1 MFSQRDRMWPKS
13 RPKNQTKNRM
23 KNRHRSLTGAA
34 AVAVAGLLVAFGAAP
49 GASAAASSATASAAY
64 GAAPSAATGTAAAA
78 AASSTPWPASPDW
91 QADDET
97 PTTAQVCPTAV
108 TSTAG
113 TVSGASTLLCGGS
126 GDATLTMVSGG
137 TAPVIVF
144 DYGKEVGGVPYF
156 FVSSETGSP
165 TLQAG
170 YSESSLYISAT
181 GDGTTPWAE
190 GDPSRYDDYPVT
202 GAGTITSQYVQG
214 GERYEEITL
223 TTPGTVTLSGIGVN
237 YVADQTQASGL
248 AGYFDSS
255 SGELNQIWYD
265 SEYTDQLDSV
275 PADSLPSSWTEN
287 GGVLQASG
295 SLGGVSA
302 DSVGLLNGGS
312 SWGDYTMSFQ
322 TQIVD
327 NQSGWFVR
335 GQDANDGYAFIL
347 DDSTDTAGTANELQE
362 FDESGGTYNSMGTV
376 ALPAP
381 LLPGTWHT
389 VTTTVSGSTLTVS
402 LDSKQLAQL
411 TNTAYATGTVGFREY
426 PDGEVADFRDLTV
439 TSSTGSTLF
448 SNPLSSASALADFT
462 VPGVNASASVVDGA
476 KRDRAIWSGDL
487 NVEIPAIA
495 YSTDNAA
502 YAKGA
507 LTLLGDDQ
515 LTSGFVTGD
524 LPPQNPAVTSDPVGT
539 TGSYSASY
547 STYWVLD
554 LADYYLYTGDSA
566 FVTQELPV
574 VKKELAW
581 DASQTDANGLLVT
594 SSSDDADWDF
604 YDPGKNGE
612 VTAYN
617 LLYYKALLD
626 GATLAAAAG
635 DTADASAYT
644 SAAAALKT
652 AINAHLYDSA
662 TGLYYLS
669 DDDTATVAQDA
680 NSLAVLYGV
689 APAADD
695 ATILAALKTDL
706 WTTPY
711 GPEPFSG
718 STYSDVISP
727 YATGYEVDAS
737 LAANDTADAESL
749 LTTEWGDMIGSGAD
763 QTGTMWEN
771 ISPSTGLVGFGA
783 SSSLAHG
790 WSTTP
795 VSALSGYVLGVQP
808 ATAGYATWTVQ
819 PHPGTLSWSEGSV
832 PTPHGSIG
840 VDWSGESGTGDFS
853 MQVTAPSGTTGTIAV
868 PTYGA
873 ANPVV
878 TVGGETAW
886 SQGTFTP
893 VSGISGATADGNY
906 VYLTGVQPGT
916 YLVAANPGNYG
927 VPAGFTQ
934 CAAENGTCAVT
945 GTESVAYGANGIY
958 SYTTESSSVACSDAA
973 LGDPDYGVAKA
984 CYTGP
989 VTAGPSGTA
998 YCAPENGLCSFSG
1011 TQTVYFGAGSDW
1023 TSKSITGGTPCTD
1036 AVFTDPDPG
1045 VVKACF
1051 LVPAD

>member
-1 MFSQRDRMWPKS
+1 MFSQRGRGRPKS
-13 RPKNQTKNRM
+13 RSQS
-23 KNRHRSLTGAA
+23 RHNKSLIGAA
-34 AVAVAGLLVAFGAAP
+34 AVALAGLLVAFGAAP
-49 GASAAASSATASAAY
+49 GIAHGASAAAS
-64 GAAPSAATGTAAAA
+64 G
-78 AASSTPWPASPDW
+78 TPWPSSPNW
-91 QADDET
+91 QSYDET
-97 PTTAQVCPTAV
+97 PTSAQVCPTAV
-108 TSTAG
+108 TSTSG

-144 DYGKEVGGVPYF
+144 NYGKEVGGVPYF
-156 FVSSETGSP
+156 YVSSESGSP

-170 YSESSLYISAT
+170 YSESSLSISAT
-181 GDGTTPWAE
+181 GDGTSPWAE
-190 GDPSRYDDYPVT
+190 GDPNRYDDYTVT
-202 GAGTITSQYVQG
+202 GAGTITNQYVQG

-237 YVADQTQASGL
+237 YIADQTQAGNL

-255 SGELNQIWYD
+255 NSELNQIWYD

-275 PADSLPSSWTEN
+275 PAGSLPGSWAVN
-287 GGVLQASG
+287 GGALQASG
-295 SLGGVSA
+295 SLGG
-302 DSVGLLNGGS
+302 DSVGLLDGGS
-312 SWGDYTMSFQ
+312 AWGNYTMSFQ

-347 DDSTDTAGTANELQE
+347 DDSTDTAGAANELQE
-362 FDESGGTYNSMGTV
+362 FDVSDGTYTSMGTV

-381 LLPGTWHT
+381 LLAGTWYT

-402 LDSKQLAQL
+402 LGSTQLTQL
-411 TNTAYATGTVGFREY
+411 TNTSYATGTVGFREY
-426 PDGEVADFRDLTV
+426 VDGEVADFKNLTV
-439 TSSTGSTLF
+439 TSSTGTTLF
-448 SNPLSSASALADFT
+448 TNPLSSPSALSDFA
-462 VPGVNASASVVDGA
+462 VPGTNQYASMIDGA

-487 NVEIPAIA
+487 NVEIPSVS

-502 YAKGA
+502 YLKGA
-507 LTLLGDDQ
+507 LQLLGSYQ

-524 LPPQNPAVTSDPVGT
+524 LPPQDSLSPSKPSGS

-547 STYWVLD
+547 SVYYVLD
-554 LADYYLYTGDSA
+554 LADYYLYSGDTA
-566 FVTQELPV
+566 FVDQELPV
-574 VKKELAW
+574 VKDELAW
-581 DASQTDANGLLVT
+581 DATQLDANGLLVT
-594 SSSDDADWDF
+594 NSSDNADWDF

-626 GATLAAAAG
+626 GATLATGAG
-635 DTADASAYT
+635 DSADAATYT
-644 SAAAALKT
+644 SDAAALKT
-652 AINAHLYDSA
+652 AINAHLYNSG

-718 STYSDVISP
+718 STYSSVISP
-727 YATGYEVDAS
+727 YASGYEVDAR

-749 LTTEWGDMIGSGAD
+749 LTTEWGDMINAGSD

-808 ATAGYATWTVQ
+808 ATAGYAAWTVQ
-819 PHPGTLSWSEGSV
+819 PHPGNLSWAEGSV
-832 PTPHGSIG
+832 PTPHGSIS
-840 VDWSGESGTGDFS
+840 VDWAGESGADDFS
-853 MQVTAPSGTTGTIAV
+853 LQVTAPSGTTGTIAV

-878 TVGGETAW
+878 TVGGQDVW

-893 VSGISGATADGNY
+893 VSGISGATSDGSY

-927 VPAGFTQ
+927 VPTGYTQ
-934 CAAENGTCAVT
+934 CASENGTCSVT
-945 GTESVAYGANGIY
+945 GTQSVAYGADGIY
-958 SYTTESSSVACSDAA
+958 GYTTESSSVVCSDTA
-973 LGDPDYGVAKA
+973 LGDPDYGVVKS

-989 VTAGPSGTA
+989 VTTGPSGTS
-998 YCAPENGLCSFSG
+998 YCAPENGLCALSG

-1023 TSKSITGGTPCTD
+1023 TSKSVTGGTPCTD
-1036 AVFTDPDPG
+1036 AVFPDPDFG

-1051 LVPAD
+1051 TEPAA